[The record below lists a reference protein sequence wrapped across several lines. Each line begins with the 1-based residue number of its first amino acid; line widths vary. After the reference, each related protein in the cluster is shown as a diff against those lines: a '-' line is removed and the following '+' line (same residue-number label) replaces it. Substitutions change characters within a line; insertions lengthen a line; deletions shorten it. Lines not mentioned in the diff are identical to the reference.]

1 MNIYKQI
8 CLLILVGFL
17 STGTAQVSQLDINRI
32 EMMPNLPTPFNIR
45 DWKQVAM
52 QYDSFI
58 YDIQKTGDYL
68 PLVNLQTSGINYP
81 ENTAFGLHTYVGT
94 NNPQGKEGINILPS
108 LVGATLVGIDKT
120 NQYDQNWVLMSQD
133 FFNKD
138 DEAIYLNHPAASSGN
153 DWWYDMMPNIY
164 FYQLNDLYPYL
175 GGDETF
181 QFSSIADKMQEAV
194 MAMGGNDAPWQ
205 KAYMNYR
212 AWNFAS
218 MEPNANGVKEP
229 EAAGAFAWLL
239 YHAWNET
246 GNESYLKA
254 AEWSMEFLNEW
265 NSNPSYELQ
274 LPYGIYTAA
283 RMNAELNTDYDIEK
297 MINWTFDRGPLR
309 GWGAI
314 VGNWNGFDVHGLIGE
329 ANDNGND
336 YAFQMNGTQQ
346 AGALVPLVRYDKR
359 FARAIGK
366 WVLNMSNATRL
377 FYPGFLPDFLQDG
390 SDWSNEYDPDRV
402 IGYEALRE
410 IWEGNSPFSTGDA
423 TGGGWAATNLALYG
437 SSSIGY
443 LGSLINR
450 TDDPRIL
457 QLDMLKT
464 DFYKDQA
471 YPTFLLFNP
480 YNINKTVTINVGTEI
495 VDVYEAL
502 SESFLLQSVS
512 GEVAL
517 TIPADEAVVISFTP
531 VGGVIS
537 YEKNRMLI
545 DGVIV
550 DYMQTVNPFTYAPRI
565 QALAAANYALE
576 VGDTT
581 QVFGKAF
588 DKDSD
593 DLNYEWSTTGG
604 TFHEDGNSRFWLAPQ
619 MVGDYEITWV
629 VEDESGNLAT
639 KSIIINVVSE
649 INAAPEIISLVSNS
663 TFIEPNGVV
672 TIEAIVTDE
681 NDDPLT
687 YEWSANVGSI
697 SDGDNTVTWQ
707 APDMETVG
715 EITLAAT
722 DDEGLYSS
730 ASLEIWVHNFEA
742 TAGDIIAW
750 YPFSQNGQDLSG
762 NNLHGE
768 VFGALYTQDFFN
780 EPMSALLTDGI
791 NDKVTVDND
800 PILNFTD
807 AITVSCWFSPKS
819 LPDHEVFL
827 LSHGSWQNRW
837 KLSITPDKHLR
848 WTVNTQN
855 SIGDL
860 DSEILL
866 ELDSIY
872 HVITTYDGSWMT
884 MYLNGELHSYRTLN
898 GNIKTTTY
906 PLLVGQMLPDNT
918 EYNYKGIIDEV
929 KIFDYALT
937 PDAAT
942 TLFQQTIT
950 SVPEQENLHIPL
962 KIFPNPA
969 TEKLTVLLPGNVTD
983 NYSIKILDVHGRTI
997 LKETSTSQNQYDLAI
1012 ETWPPGMYYI
1022 IFKNGQRS
1030 FLTRFMKI

>member
-8 CLLILVGFL
+8 ILLILVGFL
-17 STGTAQVSQLDINRI
+17 STSAAQVAQIDIDRI
-32 EMMPNLPTPFNIR
+32 EMMPNLPSPFNIR

-58 YDIQKTGDYL
+58 YDIEQTGGYL
-68 PLVNLQTSGINYP
+68 PLVTLQSSGINYP
-81 ENTAFGLHTYVGT
+81 ENPAFGLHTYVGT
-94 NNPQGKEGINILPS
+94 NYTQGKEGINILPS

-120 NQYDQNWVLMSQD
+120 DQYDQNWVLMSQD

-138 DEAIYLNHPAASSGN
+138 DEAIYLNHPSASSGN

-164 FYQLNDLYPYL
+164 FYQLKDLYPYL

-181 QFSSIADKMQEAV
+181 QFTTIADKMAEAV
-194 MAMGGNDAPWQ
+194 MAMGGSDAPWQ

-212 AWNFAS
+212 AWDFAS

-246 GNESYLKA
+246 GNESYLKT

-265 NSNPSYELQ
+265 TSNPSYELQ
-274 LPYGIYTAA
+274 LPYGVYTAA
-283 RMNAELNTDYDIEK
+283 RMNAELNTNYDIEK
-297 MINWTFDRGPLR
+297 MISWTFDRGPLR

-314 VGNWNGFDVHGLIGE
+314 VGNWGGFDVHGLIGE

-390 SDWSNEYDPDRV
+390 SDWSNEYDPEKV

-443 LGSLINR
+443 LGSIILR

-457 QLDMLKT
+457 QLDLLKT
-464 DFYKDQA
+464 DFYKDEA
-471 YPTFLLFNP
+471 YPTFMLFNP
-480 YNINKTVTINVGTEI
+480 YNINKTVTINIGTEN
-495 VDVYEAL
+495 VDIYEAL
-502 SESFLLQSVS
+502 SESFMLENVS
-512 GEVAL
+512 GDVEL
-517 TIPADEAVVISFTP
+517 TIPADEAIVVSFTP
-531 VGGVIS
+531 VGGTIS
-537 YEKNRMLI
+537 YDKNKMLI

-550 DYMQTVNPFTYAPRI
+550 DYMQTVNDFNFSPRI
-565 QALAAANYALE
+565 QALAAANYEIEA
-576 VGDTT
+576 GDTT

-593 DLNYEWSTTGG
+593 NLIYNWQASAGEFY
-604 TFHEDGNSRFWLAPQ
+604 EDGNSRYWIAPGA
-619 MVGDYEITWV
+619 VGDYEITLL
-629 VEDESGNLAT
+629 VEDESNNQAS
-639 KSIIINVVSE
+639 KNIVINVVPE
-649 INAAPEIISLVSNS
+649 INNAPEILSLITSS
-663 TFIEPNGVV
+663 PFIAPNGSVI
-672 TIEAIVTDE
+672 IEALVTDA

-687 YEWSANVGSI
+687 YEWSASEGII
-697 SDGDNTVTWQ
+697 SGEGNIVTWE
-707 APDMETVG
+707 APSMESVG
-715 EITLAAT
+715 EIILTVT
-722 DDEGLYSS
+722 DDEGLFST
-730 ASLEIWVHNFEA
+730 ASTNIWVHDFEA
-742 TAGDIIAW
+742 TAGEIIAW
-750 YPFSQNGQDLSG
+750 YPFSQNGQDISG
-762 NNLHGE
+762 NNLHGQ
-768 VFGALYTQDFFN
+768 VFGALFTYDFFN

-791 NDKVTVDND
+791 NDNVTVNND
-800 PILNFTD
+800 PLLNFEE
-807 AITVSCWFSPKS
+807 AITISCWFSPKS
-819 LPDHEVFL
+819 LPDKEVFL

-837 KLSITPDKHLR
+837 KISITPDRHLR

-860 DSEILL
+860 DSERTL
-866 ELDSIY
+866 EIDSIY
-872 HVITTYDGSWMT
+872 HVIVTYDGHWMT
-884 MYLNGELHSYRTLN
+884 MFLDGELHSYRNLT
-898 GNIKTTTY
+898 GNIKMTNY
-906 PLLVGQMLPDNT
+906 PLLVGQMLPDNN
-918 EYNYKGIIDEV
+918 EYNYKGVIDEI

-937 PDAAT
+937 PDVAT
-942 TLFQQTIT
+942 TLFQQTVT
-950 SVPEQENLHIPL
+950 SIPMHEEEPFPL

-969 TEKLTVLLPGNVTD
+969 TERITIQPAESITD
-983 NYSIKILDVHGRTI
+983 NYSISILDVHGRTF
-997 LKETSTSQNQYDLAI
+997 LEETMVSSNQYDLAI
-1012 ETWPPGMYYI
+1012 ETWPSGMYFI
-1022 IFKNGQRS
+1022 IVKDSQRF
-1030 FLTRFMKI
+1030 FLARFMKI